1 MNEYLFRLAL
11 VVNTSH
17 SKFID
22 NLTNIIIYA
31 LYVSNIENK
40 EIHICEL
47 KNTIEELSGLEFTEK
62 EINQAQISFPSD
74 QSRDMGAGRSHICFW
89 NKK

>member
-1 MNEYLFRLAL
+1 MILGFNVRRKYTVNEYLFRLAL

-22 NLTNIIIYA
+22 NLTNIIIYV
-31 LYVSNIENK
+31 LYVLNLENK

-62 EINQAQISFPSD
+62 EIDRKSVV
-74 QSRDMGAGRSHICFW
+74 
-89 NKK
+89 